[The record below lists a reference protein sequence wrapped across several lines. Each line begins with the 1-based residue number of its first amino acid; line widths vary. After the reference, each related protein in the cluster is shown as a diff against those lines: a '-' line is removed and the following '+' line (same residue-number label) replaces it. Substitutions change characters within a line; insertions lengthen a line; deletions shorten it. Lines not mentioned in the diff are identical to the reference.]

1 MMKRLLVLVT
11 VVLVMAAMML
21 AMAMPAFAFQ
31 KNPIFEDHPLFGE
44 PGEHTLLTGDCGQ
57 GNCTGFGI
65 DDNPGEDQS
74 EDPGKG
80 QSGETGDD
88 RNDVCAVCIGTRNN

>member
-1 MMKRLLVLVT
+1 MRRMLLVVT
-11 VVLVMAAMML
+11 VALVMAAMMV
-21 AMAMPAFAFQ
+21 AMAMPAFAFH
-31 KNPIFEDHPLFGE
+31 NHVLTTGE
-44 PGEHTLLTGDCGQ
+44 CGQ

-65 DDNPGEDQS
+65 DDNPGEDKS

-88 RNDVCAVCIGTRNN
+88 RNDVCSEHGVCIGTNNN